1 MHARRAPHSRQLPPH
16 GVQVHV
22 LQDWN
27 PDSRPGDRKCVP
39 ATLHGLVR
47 QLAVVGEE
55 DGPDEGLQL
64 GPVPQR
70 QVPHQAQ
77 VLAVGPGGEQRQQGR
92 STPVDDGRSQGLD
105 RRPPGGGAVPPA
117 EAAGDGDELQLGEG
131 GGGLGVEGVRD
142 TLKEEDGGC
151 GERGTVVEQQVEAGA
166 AEGQQEE
173 RSPVLPAC
181 AAHSSSSCSPSPSTT
196 ATTATAAISPGA
208 ATAARA
214 HATPDD

>member
-1 MHARRAPHSRQLPPH
+1 MHARRAPQSRQLPPH
-16 GVQVHV
+16 AVQVHV
-22 LQDWN
+22 LQDRN

-39 ATLHGLVR
+39 ATLRGLAR
-47 QLAVVGEE
+47 QLAVVSEE
-55 DGPDEGLQL
+55 DGHDEGLQL

-92 STPVDDGRSQGLD
+92 STPVDDGLSQGLD

-117 EAAGDGDELQLGEG
+117 EAAGDGGERQVGEG
-131 GGGLGVEGVRD
+131 GGGLGVDALE
-142 TLKEEDGGC
+142 EEDGGG

-173 RSPVLPAC
+173 RSPVLPA
-181 AAHSSSSCSPSPSTT
+181 
-196 ATTATAAISPGA
+196 
-208 ATAARA
+208 
-214 HATPDD
+214 